1 MSQAPPPSEPTSE
14 PPPSEPTSEPAT
26 EPSDGR
32 PRMGPRELIA
42 FLAMSISLSALGVA
56 MLLPAFGALR
66 LEFGLD
72 EGSTEIAGFVTAFFA
87 GLAIGQLTLG
97 LLSDRF
103 GRRPLLMAGFVI
115 ALVGATLS
123 ALAPSLPLLFL
134 ARVLWGIGSAG
145 GRVLSIAIVRD
156 QFAGSAMA
164 RKMSFILA
172 VFLIVPVFA
181 PSIGALGLR
190 FVTWRQL
197 IGLNV
202 LATLSMLLWLRRF
215 DETLPARRRRPFRLE
230 QLRAAARVVTRHPR
244 SGPLIVA
251 QAALFGGFSSYL
263 ATSELI
269 YAEVFGRGDLFPVLF
284 GLMAVLMGTASVL
297 NGRFVVRVGLP
308 TMLRATLTIYLVGS
322 SLLVLLAVVTGGR
335 PSLGWYLAALGLVL
349 TSHATLLPNM
359 TARAMEPMGRIAGTA
374 SAINGSVLV
383 GGGGLIGA
391 VIDRRFDT
399 TVLPL
404 AVALLLIGVL
414 SAVLL
419 RLSERETPE
428 DAATDTAID

>member
-1 MSQAPPPSEPTSE
+1 
-14 PPPSEPTSEPAT
+14 
-26 EPSDGR
+26 
-32 PRMGPRELIA
+32 MGPRELVA

-66 LEFGLD
+66 LEFGLA
-72 EGSTEIAGFVTAFFA
+72 EGSTEIAGFVTAYFA
-87 GLAIGQLTLG
+87 GLAIGQLSLG

-103 GRRPLLMAGFVI
+103 GRRPLLVAGFI
-115 ALVGATLS
+115 ISLVGAALS
-123 ALAPSLPLLFL
+123 AVAPSLSLLFL

-156 QFAGSAMA
+156 QFAGSVMA

-172 VFLIVPVFA
+172 VFLIVPVIA
-181 PSIGALGLR
+181 PSIGALGLQ

-202 LATLSMLLWLRRF
+202 LAALSLLIWVRRF
-215 DETLPARRRRPFRLE
+215 DETLPRERRRPFRFA
-230 QLRAAARVVTRHPR
+230 QLRTSLRVITRHPR

-251 QAALFGGFSSYL
+251 QAVLFGGFASYL

-269 YAEVFGRGDLFPVLF
+269 YTEVFGRAELFPLLF

-308 TMLRATLTIYLVGS
+308 TMLRATLTVYLIGA
-322 SLLVLLAVVTGGR
+322 SLLVLLALVTGGR
-335 PSLGWYLAALGLVL
+335 PTLGWYLAALGLVL

-359 TARAMEPMGRIAGTA
+359 TARAMEPMGRIAGSA

-391 VIDRRFDT
+391 LIDRQYDT

-419 RLSERETPE
+419 RLSEREASE
-428 DAATDTAID
+428 DAATD